1 MTHEPAMTLGPVIAG
16 LGAALVGI
24 AAPVGAAPLTAQ
36 EVCSEF
42 AAYPTQNQFFVLT
55 GQIMG
60 QFPAL
65 TPEEAGQ
72 TFIAILRSTCPAE
85 IPMAAAVVGM
95 GAG

>member
-1 MTHEPAMTLGPVIAG
+1 
-16 LGAALVGI
+16 
-24 AAPVGAAPLTAQ
+24 LTAQ

-42 AAYPTQNQFFVLT
+42 AAYPTQNQFYMLT

-72 TFIAILRSTCPAE
+72 TFIAILRSTCPSE
-85 IPMAAAVVGM
+85 IPLAAAIVGM